1 VSPPE
6 LSLSEEPPARVSGA
20 EVLAL
25 PVLAGGEDGSAD
37 GVTLGPGAA
46 ELLDRSELDLFAV
59 LEHARATG
67 KAGEV
72 TALPVAGASS
82 LADGDG
88 DGDRD
93 GDVDSD
99 LRLVLLVGVGSGTP
113 KELRRAGAAIARR
126 TKDLDTVATSV
137 PAVGD
142 DAGLRAFVEVR
153 CSARSSTTCAPAGPR
168 PGRYAGS

>member
-1 VSPPE
+1 MRTASP
-6 LSLSEEPPARVSGA
+6 SARVPPSC
-20 EVLAL
+20 
-25 PVLAGGEDGSAD
+25 ST
-37 GVTLGPGAA
+37 GV
-46 ELLDRSELDLFAV
+46 ELDLFAV

-72 TALPVAGASS
+72 TTLPVAGANS
-82 LADGDG
+82 LA
-88 DGDRD
+88 
-93 GDVDSD
+93 DSD

-142 DAGLRAFVEVR
+142 DAGLRAFVEGAVLG
-153 CSARSSTTCAPAGPR
+153 SFDYHLRSSGPKARPVRRIVIAGGTLHP
-168 PGRYAGS
+168 

>member
-1 VSPPE
+1 
-6 LSLSEEPPARVSGA
+6 VSGA

-25 PVLAGGEDGSAD
+25 PVLAGGAGGSAD
-37 GVTLGPGAA
+37 GNAGGVTVGPGAA
-46 ELLDRSELDLFAV
+46 ELLDRVELDLFAV

-72 TALPVAGASS
+72 TTLPVAGASS
-82 LADGDG
+82 LADG
-88 DGDRD
+88 
-93 GDVDSD
+93 D

-142 DAGLRAFVEVR
+142 DAGLRAFVEAP
-153 CSARSSTTCAPAGPR
+153 CSARSSTTCAPADPR
-168 PGRYAGS
+168 HARYAGS